1 MAPKTTARVP
11 REQVTLISPI
21 TKATNV
27 GGTSTQGIPLSSDPR
42 GKRALNG
49 FKRRTGYSGTDFK
62 EDTGEVTD
70 PGVWSDEKRVEAV
83 TAYVALGKMPKVA
96 LATDI
101 PVNTLWAWKKYSN
114 WWPDLEKT
122 IRGEQNN
129 EYSAT
134 ISDIVSSS
142 LLAIKDRIKGGD
154 FIYNPRSGETV
165 RVPVSAK
172 ALNQVVN
179 TMLDKRGKLV
189 RENQA
194 ETTADVD
201 EKTLENKLTQLADA
215 FKSFVSSKQTTTID
229 MGEAQ
234 QL

>member
-1 MAPKTTARVP
+1 M
-11 REQVTLISPI
+11 
-21 TKATNV
+21 KAV
-27 GGTSTQGIPLSSDPR
+27 SLSDRGIPLSFEPA
-42 GKRALNG
+42 GKQSLNG
-49 FKRRTGYSGTDFK
+49 FKRRTGYEGTK
-62 EDTGEVTD
+62 LSEDTGE
-70 PGVWSDEKRVEAV
+70 PPELGVWSDEKRVEAV
-83 TAYVALGKMPKVA
+83 TAYVAMGKMPKVA

-114 WWPDLEKT
+114 WWTDLEKT

-142 LLAIKDRIKGGD
+142 LLAIKDRIKDGD

-172 ALNQVVN
+172 SLNQVVN

-194 ETTADVD
+194 ETTSDVD

-215 FKSFVSSKQTTTID
+215 FKSFVATKNTPTID

>member
-1 MAPKTTARVP
+1 MATTETTQSNRTTLNKVLLTDRKPKP
-11 REQVTLISPI
+11 
-21 TKATNV
+21 
-27 GGTSTQGIPLSSDPR
+27 IPLSKDPM
-42 GKRALNG
+42 GKRVLNG
-49 FKRRTGYSGTDFK
+49 FKKKTDYSG
-62 EDTGEVTD
+62 EDD
-70 PGVWSDEKRVEAV
+70 LGVWTDEKRVEAV
-83 TAYVALGKMPKVA
+83 TAYIAMGKMPKVS

-101 PVNTLWAWKKYSN
+101 PVNTLWSWKKYSN

-129 EYSAT
+129 EYSAV
-134 ISDIVSSS
+134 IGDIVTSS

-154 FIYNPRSGETV
+154 FVYNPRSGETV
-165 RVPVSAK
+165 RVPVSARS
-172 ALNQVVN
+172 LNQIAN
-179 TMLDKRGKLV
+179 TLIDKRGKLV

-194 ETTADVD
+194 ETTSDVD

-215 FKSFVSSKQTTTID
+215 FKSFVASKHTPVID